1 MADEGTGGNI
11 EQQFVRDTPDRD
23 RDLSASA
30 SAQPKVDRS
39 HAGAENGARP
49 KGTGLSVTVFS
60 GGEVY

>member
-1 MADEGTGGNI
+1 MADEGTEGDI

-30 SAQPKVDRS
+30 LAQPKVDRS

-49 KGTGLSVTVFS
+49 KGTGLSVTLPFIA
-60 GGEVY
+60 